1 MKIDV
6 DRIAQMPV
14 YPTLFALAFPGLTPE
29 ERFTRVNAGL
39 AIAAY
44 ERTLLANESPFQKWL
59 QGDASAMTEDEKME
73 PPCFWQSQL
82 RILPHRSSPQCHG
95 ILCPGHE

>member
-59 QGDASAMTEDEKME
+59 QGDASAMTEDEKDGAALFLAKPIAYPATQVQPSMSWNFM
-73 PPCFWQSQL
+73 PWA
-82 RILPHRSSPQCHG
+82 
-95 ILCPGHE
+95 